1 MQMNFFQGLILFAV
15 AMMVSAMIWWFR
27 CLFMRNRVGGKHTGI
42 TVIVSS
48 GSSPGELEQSVKGLQ
63 CLVDC
68 GELPRNTSIVI
79 EDAGM
84 DLETAR
90 MAQILA
96 RENPSVIIRKL

>member
-1 MQMNFFQGLILFAV
+1 MNWLQGIILFAV
-15 AMMVSAMIWWFR
+15 AMMVSAMIWWFH
-27 CLFMRNRVGGKHTGI
+27 CLFTRGRVGGEHTGI
-42 TVIVSS
+42 TVTVST
-48 GSSPGELEQSVKGLQ
+48 GNCPGELEQSIKGLQ

-96 RENPSVIIRKL
+96 RENPSVIIK